1 MSDAVARLGAG
12 AIALAETV
20 GALAMFTTRVARAA
34 LRPRLDRFETWRML
48 YRVGVESL
56 PIVATTA
63 LFAGA
68 IAVVQTG
75 ANVVK
80 FRAYEVVGW
89 AFGFSVF
96 REIGPLLVGLMFSG
110 RVGANNTAQL
120 STMQLTEQVDALRA
134 LAIDPI
140 EYLVLP
146 RVLSMVLMMTTLAV
160 IGNAFALVGGIATS
174 WAMLG
179 VDPWVFW
186 NSFTEYVT
194 LTDFANGVIKAAAFG
209 LAISLVSCHFGL
221 AVRGG
226 ALGVGRAV
234 NSSVVASAISIFVL
248 DYFITWILK

>member
-1 MSDAVARLGAG
+1 M
-12 AIALAETV
+12 
-20 GALAMFTTRVARAA
+20 
-34 LRPRLDRFETWRML
+34 
-48 YRVGVESL
+48 
-56 PIVATTA
+56 
-63 LFAGA
+63 
-68 IAVVQTG
+68 
-75 ANVVK
+75 
-80 FRAYEVVGW
+80 
-89 AFGFSVF
+89 
-96 REIGPLLVGLMFSG
+96 
-110 RVGANNTAQL
+110 
-120 STMQLTEQVDALRA
+120 
-134 LAIDPI
+134 
-140 EYLVLP
+140 
-146 RVLSMVLMMTTLAV
+146 
-160 IGNAFALVGGIATS
+160 VGGIATS